1 MGVSTGVESEY
12 ERWAEQFEVHSRQSE
27 ISQLLVN
34 CPHVRSLHSG
44 LVPAKVS
51 YNDFWKRY
59 FFKLGLLQQVSDTG
73 DIESVLYLELC
84 LFGS

>member
-12 ERWAEQFEVHSRQSE
+12 ERWAGQFEVQSRQSE

-59 FFKLGLLQQVSDTG
+59 FFKLGLLRQVSVT
-73 DIESVLYLELC
+73 LW
-84 LFGS
+84 